1 MSKGLQCSRFCSY
14 YCEGGCERSAK
25 QVKAKIRHAAEGA
38 YIDTGM
44 HSCCVDKRPGDQ
56 LFDTF
61 DANDLNKR
69 LRELMDG
76 LSAKV
81 RLI

>member
-1 MSKGLQCSRFCSY
+1 MLCR
-14 YCEGGCERSAK
+14 YCFLDA
-25 QVKAKIRHAAEGA
+25 
-38 YIDTGM
+38 
-44 HSCCVDKRPGDQ
+44 DKRPGDQ

-76 LSAKV
+76 LSAKA
-81 RLI
+81 RPSCR

>member
-1 MSKGLQCSRFCSY
+1 MGMICDEVHDHINLSLLLLTCSF
-14 YCEGGCERSAK
+14 GDDA
-25 QVKAKIRHAAEGA
+25 
-38 YIDTGM
+38 
-44 HSCCVDKRPGDQ
+44 DKRPGDQ

-81 RLI
+81 RWIATCLLVWPETLYTPVT

>member
-1 MSKGLQCSRFCSY
+1 M
-14 YCEGGCERSAK
+14 
-25 QVKAKIRHAAEGA
+25 
-38 YIDTGM
+38 
-44 HSCCVDKRPGDQ
+44 CCFLYTDKRPGDQ

-81 RLI
+81 CFVRAYW

>member
-1 MSKGLQCSRFCSY
+1 VVQHLNSLPLTF
-14 YCEGGCERSAK
+14 A
-25 QVKAKIRHAAEGA
+25 
-38 YIDTGM
+38 
-44 HSCCVDKRPGDQ
+44 DKRPGDQ

-81 RLI
+81 GF